1 MRWYI
6 YILLVLFSFGCTRSY
21 DSSKNRKI
29 GSTNLSRVEKRI
41 VVLEGEL
48 EKSYEKIMTNRV
60 DTLPIQTIHLLEANY
75 KRAFKLGLKNELSP
89 EYLDKLQQ
97 LYLQEKKYGL
107 SLTWTDTLLKHYPFY
122 KQKAALLL
130 SAATTAEIYLKDQTR
145 MRYYYGRLLR
155 EHPKLKKEVVDM
167 VEFRL
172 KKS

>member
-6 YILLVLFSFGCTRSY
+6 YILLVLFSFGCSRSN
-21 DSSKNRKI
+21 DTSKNRKI

-41 VVLEGEL
+41 VVLEGTL
-48 EKSYEKIMTNRV
+48 KQSYQKIMTHGV

-75 KRAFKLGLKNELSP
+75 KRAFQLDLKNKLCP

>member
-6 YILLVLFSFGCTRSY
+6 YIILVLFSFGCTRSY
-21 DSSKNRKI
+21 VTSKNIKI

-48 EKSYEKIMTNRV
+48 EKSYQKIMSNKV

-75 KRAFKLGLKNELSP
+75 KRAFQLGLKNERSAV
-89 EYLDKLQQ
+89 YLDKLQQ

-107 SLTWTDTLLKHYPFY
+107 TLSWTDTLLKHYPFY

-130 SAATTAEIYLKDQTR
+130 SAATTAEIYLKDQTK

-155 EHPKLKKEVVDM
+155 EHPKLKKEVIEM